1 MNKEIIKRVNDSDI
15 KIVIRGGYV
24 SIEDAWNG
32 FQGRFRLDDMDNFMI
47 WLDHV
52 VNSVRSVDKCL
63 DLGRRFFNFPME
75 VWGNYIAKERIQ
87 YIKDMLEN
95 ISNSKLYETILD
107 IKDDTKLLKEILNHA
122 SLWELDDVYSRIKE
136 KKGELQ

>member
-1 MNKEIIKRVNDSDI
+1 MNKEIIKRINGSDI
-15 KIVIRGGYV
+15 RITIRDNYV
-24 SIEDAWNG
+24 SIEDVWNG
-32 FQGRFRLDDMDNFMI
+32 FQGRFRLDDMDNFI
-47 WLDHV
+47 FWLDHV
-52 VNSVRSVDKCL
+52 VNSPRSVDRCL

-75 VWGNYIAKERIQ
+75 LYGNYIAKERVQ

-122 SLWELDDVYSRIKE
+122 SLWELDGVYSRIKT